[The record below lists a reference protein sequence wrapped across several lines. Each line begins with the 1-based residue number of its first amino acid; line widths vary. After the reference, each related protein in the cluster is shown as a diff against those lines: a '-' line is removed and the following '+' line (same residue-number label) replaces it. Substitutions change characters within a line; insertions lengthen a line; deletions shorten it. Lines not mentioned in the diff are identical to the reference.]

1 MRPRPG
7 ADGRDIAYNP
17 SLTQITDE
25 RKTMSPDESVMPMGL
40 EEALYFQR
48 LWNECGDAREFACRV
63 LSLVMNAVMDEQ
75 ASSPAGR
82 PGASARRPAPTAG
95 TATGRAP

>member
-1 MRPRPG
+1 
-7 ADGRDIAYNP
+7 
-17 SLTQITDE
+17 
-25 RKTMSPDESVMPMGL
+25 MSPDESVMPMGL

-75 ASSPAGR
+75 AQLAC
-82 PGASARRPAPTAG
+82 GAARGERC
-95 TATGRAP
+95 